1 MQIFL
6 RLSYTSGKLPT
17 IEILMLKPFRP
28 IYYDTETTGVR
39 NDKDRIIELAAFDP
53 IDHRTFCQFINPH
66 SPIPPEATAIHQ
78 ITDEMV
84 ANAPSFREVAES
96 FVAFCPAG
104 TVLIAHNNDAFDKLF
119 LEQEFKRSGLELPQ
133 FHFIDTL
140 KWARKY
146 RADLPRH
153 TLQSLREVYGFQANQ
168 AHRALDDVIVLHQ
181 VFSAMIDDL
190 SIEKVLELLARPQ
203 SQIRMP
209 FGKHQG
215 KLLAEVP
222 KDYVAWLA
230 SSGAFDKAENQE
242 LKANFEK
249 VGLLN

>member
-1 MQIFL
+1 MQSFK
-6 RLSYTSGKLPT
+6 RL
-17 IEILMLKPFRP
+17 RP

-39 NDKDRIIELAAFDP
+39 NDKDRVIELAAFDP
-53 IDHRTFCQFINPH
+53 VENRTFCRFINPG
-66 SPIPPEATAIHQ
+66 SPIPPEATSIHH

-84 ANAPSFREVAES
+84 ANAPSFKAIAEE
-96 FVAFCPAG
+96 FIAFCPEH

-119 LEQEFKRSGLELPQ
+119 LEQEFKRSGLEFPKY
-133 FHFIDTL
+133 HFIDTL

-153 TLQSLREVYGFQANQ
+153 TLQSLRELYGFPANQ

-190 SIEKVLELLARPQ
+190 SMETIVELLSRPQ
-203 SQIRMP
+203 ILSRMP

-215 KLLAEVP
+215 KLLADVP
-222 KDYVAWLA
+222 KEYVTWLA
-230 SSGAFDKAENQE
+230 SSGAFDKSENRE
-242 LKANFEK
+242 LKENFEK
-249 VGLLN
+249 LGLLV

>member
-1 MQIFL
+1 MSKGL
-6 RLSYTSGKLPT
+6 
-17 IEILMLKPFRP
+17 RP
-28 IYYDTETTGVR
+28 IYYDTETTGIR

-53 IDHRTFCQFINPH
+53 IENRTFCQFINPGF
-66 SPIPPEATAIHQ
+66 PIPPEATAIHH
-78 ITDEMV
+78 ITDEMI
-84 ANAPSFREVAES
+84 ANASSFKDVAES
-96 FVAFCPAG
+96 FIAFCPPSE

-119 LEQEFKRSGLELPQ
+119 LQQEFKRSGLEFPQ
-133 FHFIDTL
+133 FRFIDTL

-153 TLQSLREVYGFQANQ
+153 TLQSLREVYGLPANQ
-168 AHRALDDVIVLHQ
+168 AHRALDDVTVLHQ

-203 SQIRMP
+203 ILSRMP

-215 KLLAEVP
+215 KLLADVP

-242 LKANFEK
+242 LKENFEK
-249 VGLLN
+249 LGLLN

>member
-1 MQIFL
+1 MSK
-6 RLSYTSGKLPT
+6 RL
-17 IEILMLKPFRP
+17 RP

-53 IDHRTFCQFINPH
+53 TENRTFCQFINPGL
-66 SPIPPEATAIHQ
+66 PIPPEATAIHN
-78 ITDEMV
+78 ITNEMV

-96 FVAFCPAG
+96 FLAFCPAE

-119 LEQEFKRSGLELPQ
+119 LEQEFKRSGLEMPRFL
-133 FHFIDTL
+133 FIDSL

-153 TLQSLREVYGFQANQ
+153 TLQSLREVYGFPSNQ

-181 VFSAMIDDL
+181 VFSEMIDDL
-190 SIEKVLELLARPQ
+190 SIDKVLELLARPQ
-203 SQIRMP
+203 VLSRMP

-215 KLLAEVP
+215 KQLSEVP
-222 KDYVAWLA
+222 KDYVAWLS
-230 SSGAFDKAENQE
+230 SSGAFDKAENQT
-242 LKANFEK
+242 LKENFEK
-249 VGLLN
+249 LGLLN